1 MQKKEKISEDTLAVL
16 KQQLLIEDE
25 GLELISQ
32 LILDRLD
39 LEMEIDDF
47 GNDPFREGTE
57 HRIKLEKLLAE
68 NAHLGSNV
76 LPPSLII
83 PLLKLNSR
91 DGIDLLHQHQMNT
104 RGYDFTHDTLP
115 IMYAIKNNREDDLF
129 YLLSLN
135 PEYFQSDGDLA
146 LMRSSELGHVDMVL
160 ELIRQG
166 INPNASFHYDQRTG
180 SRLKYPVIGG
190 FIKTFYHSKMMPLL
204 NHPKIFLNRESSP
217 FKRNSTLMTAI
228 DYGNLEAAMML
239 LATFRINL
247 DLKNQS
253 NEYEKEGITAYALA
267 VSKKQQDIADII
279 EFLQK
284 FQDMNHYLE
293 SKQLPVMHHFVHI
306 QDDHEEPTIHFMHS
320 DIKVLQV
327 LMKSAHFRNAT
338 IHQENNYFYI
348 RLGSYRLNKV
358 IQNSNVTEF
367 LLTHTKDSIFWKIRS
382 SYYRQLQLD
391 LLRNQKTILTLMD
404 LPDIHTLAEKD
415 YYQRLI
421 RESAGIKT
429 LALVLNDIEPHQF
442 QWFLQTLSGHDE
454 IETVALQFST
464 DTADA
469 IWNQALDLM
478 FSLTSLKNIEL
489 QNVPMAKILEIFSKY
504 SVPVHCKFVL
514 NGMYS
519 VSD

>member
-1 MQKKEKISEDTLAVL
+1 
-16 KQQLLIEDE
+16 
-25 GLELISQ
+25 
-32 LILDRLD
+32 
-39 LEMEIDDF
+39 
-47 GNDPFREGTE
+47 
-57 HRIKLEKLLAE
+57 
-68 NAHLGSNV
+68 
-76 LPPSLII
+76 
-83 PLLKLNSR
+83 
-91 DGIDLLHQHQMNT
+91 
-104 RGYDFTHDTLP
+104 
-115 IMYAIKNNREDDLF
+115 
-129 YLLSLN
+129 
-135 PEYFQSDGDLA
+135 
-146 LMRSSELGHVDMVL
+146 
-160 ELIRQG
+160 
-166 INPNASFHYDQRTG
+166 
-180 SRLKYPVIGG
+180 
-190 FIKTFYHSKMMPLL
+190 
-204 NHPKIFLNRESSP
+204 
-217 FKRNSTLMTAI
+217 
-228 DYGNLEAAMML
+228 
-239 LATFRINL
+239 
-247 DLKNQS
+247 
-253 NEYEKEGITAYALA
+253 
-267 VSKKQQDIADII
+267 
-279 EFLQK
+279 
-284 FQDMNHYLE
+284 
-293 SKQLPVMHHFVHI
+293 VHI